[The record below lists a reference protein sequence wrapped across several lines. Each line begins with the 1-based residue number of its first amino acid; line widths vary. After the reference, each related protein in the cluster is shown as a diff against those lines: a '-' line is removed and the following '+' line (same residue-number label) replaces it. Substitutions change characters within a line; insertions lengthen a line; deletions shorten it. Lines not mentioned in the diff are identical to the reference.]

1 MTDLAPHVAAY
12 LVERRGD
19 DAGPNALWHELRER
33 WPDLTRE
40 EATRGAHIAAELMAA
55 TIAEGA
61 DTPLDAVSDAMQ
73 ALLRGDPLPPAD
85 DQPEEDDHAD
95 RDR

>member
-1 MTDLAPHVAAY
+1 MIDRAPQVAAY
-12 LVERRGD
+12 LVERWD
-19 DAGPNALWHELRER
+19 DGAGPNALWQELRER
-33 WPDLTRE
+33 WPGLTRE

-73 ALLRGDPLPPAD
+73 ALLRGEPLPPTD
-85 DQPEEDDHAD
+85 HQPEEDAP
-95 RDR
+95 

>member
-1 MTDLAPHVAAY
+1 MIDRAPQVAAY
-12 LVERRGD
+12 LVERWD
-19 DAGPNALWHELRER
+19 DGAGPNALWHELQQR
-33 WPDLTRE
+33 WPGLTRE

-73 ALLRGDPLPPAD
+73 ALLRGEPLPPID
-85 DQPEEDDHAD
+85 HQPEEDAP
-95 RDR
+95 